1 MAILTIVRGCSGS
14 GKSTLVK
21 RIKTIVQDHFE
32 ADMYFVD
39 ANGVYNFDPTKLGAA
54 HGWCQAETA
63 NSLSYNNDVIVSN
76 TFTTIKEMKP
86 YFEMAK
92 KYNAQVQVITV
103 ESTFKNVH
111 NVPEEVLAKQ
121 KARFATDLSSLWEIL
136 K

>member
-1 MAILTIVRGCSGS
+1 MTNLIIVRGIPGS
-14 GKSTLVK
+14 GKSTLAQK
-21 RIKTIVQDHFE
+21 IKTIAQEHLE
-32 ADMYFVD
+32 ADMYFNIDGQYKFD
-39 ANGVYNFDPTKLGAA
+39 ASKLGAA
-54 HGWCQAETA
+54 HGWCQSECDYF
-63 NSLSYNNDVIVSN
+63 LSYKTDVIVSN

-92 KYNAQVQVITV
+92 KYGAQVQVITV